1 MIRRR
6 LYYGNLS
13 LRICIMGLPFLAF
26 PIAGLLRFWTIRLP
40 SDARP
45 SSWWPYCVLL
55 FCTWALWVVAS
66 RKLGLC
72 LCDRL
77 FATKGKTQRLLGACG
92 LTYAPI
98 ITGMFFYRSFSF
110 SRLFVAFSA
119 IALVLLAWLTQVA
132 FRLLLESRRQNWL
145 PTCQILLVGADD
157 FAARVAKQLRENK
170 FMPCRVV
177 GVVRLADQEN
187 AVEGVTT
194 YELED
199 IPRLAINNGFDDV
212 VIALHPSRF
221 GEIPRLK
228 SKLEVISVPIRAVL
242 DFGDSV
248 TFSESLFTL
257 GSTMML
263 DLYRTPAES
272 ARYLSIKRSFDILF
286 SALILILTSPLT
298 LLTAL
303 LIRLASPGSVFFAQ
317 ERVGL
322 NGKLFKMYKFRTMV
336 FSNDSSD
343 SRWTVPNDQR
353 RTRLGTFLRRTSL
366 DELPQFWN
374 VLRGEMSVVGP
385 RPERPHFVRKF
396 LQEIDLYNTRHF
408 LKVGITGW
416 AQVNG
421 LRGDTSIK
429 ERVEYDLYYM
439 RNWSFAFDLHIIL
452 LTILRGFSD
461 DNAY

>member
-13 LRICIMGLPFLAF
+13 LRIGTASLPVLAF
-26 PIAGLLRFWTIRLP
+26 AIAGFLRFCTIHLP

-55 FCTWALWVVAS
+55 LCTWALWAVAS
-66 RKLGLC
+66 KKLGLC
-72 LCDRL
+72 LYEKL
-77 FATKGKTQRLLGACG
+77 FATRGKTQRLLAACG

-98 ITGMFFYRSFSF
+98 ITGMFLYRGFSF
-110 SRLFVAFSA
+110 SRLFIVLSA

-132 FRLLLESRRQNWL
+132 FRLMLESRRQHWL
-145 PTCQILLVGADD
+145 PICQILLVGADD
-157 FAARVAKQLRENK
+157 FAARIAKQLRENK

-187 AVEGVTT
+187 VFNGVTA
-194 YELED
+194 YELD
-199 IPRLAINNGFDDV
+199 DMPKLAINNGFDDV
-212 VIALHPSRF
+212 VIALQPSRF
-221 GEIPRLK
+221 GEIPMLK
-228 SKLEVISVPIRAVL
+228 SKFEAISVPIRAVL
-242 DFGDSV
+242 DFGESV
-248 TFSESLFTL
+248 TFSESLFAF

-272 ARYLSIKRSFDILF
+272 AGYLSIKRSFDILF
-286 SALILILTSPLT
+286 SALILILASPLT
-298 LLTAL
+298 LLIAL
-303 LIRLASPGSVFFAQ
+303 LIRLTSRGSVFFAQ

-322 NGKLFKMYKFRTMV
+322 NGKLFKMYKFRTMI
-336 FSNDSSD
+336 SANDSCD
-343 SRWTVPNDQR
+343 LRWTVPDDER

-374 VLRGEMSVVGP
+374 VLRGDMSVVGP
-385 RPERPHFVRKF
+385 RPERPHFVHKF
-396 LQEIDLYNTRHF
+396 LQEIDLYNTRHY

-429 ERVEYDLYYM
+429 ERIEYDLYYM

-452 LTILRGFSD
+452 LTLLRGFSD
-461 DNAY
+461 ANAY